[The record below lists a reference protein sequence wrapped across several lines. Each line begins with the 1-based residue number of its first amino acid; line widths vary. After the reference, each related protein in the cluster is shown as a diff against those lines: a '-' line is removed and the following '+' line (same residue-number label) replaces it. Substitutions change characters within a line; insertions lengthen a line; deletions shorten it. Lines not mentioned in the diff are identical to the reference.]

1 MQIPFTDSLPPYQPG
16 FVQSMRQEVD
26 GVFEILP
33 SLQKEDSESVQPFF
47 STSVEYMPEVACRT
61 GQEPAIFVLPFLIC
75 LCFIALNRLYLLFSK
90 NSKAG
95 ERLVSSFFC
104 REDSLRKPISW
115 WNLFL
120 AFLSGAT
127 CCAWVML
134 STHGY
139 ISNTWK
145 SMGVLVV
152 TISGYLLLKWF
163 LFYLSSLLG
172 VTDST
177 ISNDLDKLEG
187 WFEGRGLTLVRKP
200 GLGVYVEGEERR
212 IRQAIIAYIYD
223 HVTEEELLHL
233 VQQSLRPESS
243 ERASS

>member
-1 MQIPFTDSLPPYQPG
+1 
-16 FVQSMRQEVD
+16 
-26 GVFEILP
+26 
-33 SLQKEDSESVQPFF
+33 
-47 STSVEYMPEVACRT
+47 MPEVACRT

-145 SMGVLVV
+145 SMGVLFV

-163 LFYLSSLLG
+163 LFYLSSLLMDLAQP
-172 VTDST
+172 T
-177 ISNDLDKLEG
+177 NDYLRKKAVAYYNILLGILPLAFVQYFYNCLPLWLMAAVMLAGLG
-187 WFEGRGLTLVRKP
+187 WMLVRGFFIFSPKIKSYGFFLYFCTLEILP
-200 GLGVYVEGEERR
+200 VV
-212 IRQAIIAYIYD
+212 
-223 HVTEEELLHL
+223 LLVKML
-233 VQQSLRPESS
+233 LKL
-243 ERASS
+243 